1 MNDPRKLKPL
11 SLCRLLNST
20 PLGEVITE
28 KVLKAHRNRAGLRIG
43 DDQHLDLFRY
53 LAWLVE
59 ERQGY
64 LAQESTRNQTP
75 EISGAVHDA
84 LAELAKGVAET
95 VPIRPNSS
103 HFGAELPPMRQKLIA
118 AMLVESSH
126 EQAAQKAGVSKST
139 LYRWL
144 SQPEFQEAYKQ
155 ARRNLVGFA
164 VGRLQTATGL
174 AVDTLVGML
183 APHQKSHDRIRA
195 ATSLLEYAFRGLQE
209 ADLFENKG
217 TPNQSAKLS
226 GTDLIG
232 VLSERLQRVQ
242 NSEMPNNEKSKLTVS
257 LAMVLMR
264 SIEMA
269 ELEKEI
275 EALDAL
281 LNEREKERE
290 DD

>member
-64 LAQESTRNQTP
+64 LEQESTRNQTP
-75 EISGAVHDA
+75 EISGSVHDA
-84 LAELAKGVAET
+84 LADLAKGVAET

-103 HFGAELPPMRQKLIA
+103 HFGAELPPMQQKLIA
-118 AMLVESSH
+118 AMLVESSY

-209 ADLFENKG
+209 ADLFEGKG
-217 TPNQSAKLS
+217 TPKQTKFS